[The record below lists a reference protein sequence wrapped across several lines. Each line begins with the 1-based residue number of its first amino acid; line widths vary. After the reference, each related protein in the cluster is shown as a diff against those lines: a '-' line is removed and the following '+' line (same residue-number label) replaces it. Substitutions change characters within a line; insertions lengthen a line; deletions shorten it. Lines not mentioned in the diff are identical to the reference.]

1 VAEASRTVGLL
12 TDSTAYLPAGE
23 AAAAGVEVVPL
34 QVVVGGRSL
43 AEGTEVSS
51 ADVAEALRAWQPVST
66 SRPSPALL
74 AEAYA
79 RLADGGAREVVSV
92 HLSAEIS
99 GTVEAARLAARE
111 APVPVHVVDSRAL
124 GLAMGLAVLAGARR
138 ADDGGDGADV
148 ARAVRRHAELTSTFF
163 YVDTLEHLRRGGR
176 IGTAQAVLGSALGVK
191 PLLVVDD
198 GRIVPLEKVRTAGR
212 ALARLEDLAAGAA
225 ARLVADG
232 AGLSLA
238 VQHLAAPER
247 AEQLAARLASR
258 YPQAAPPRVAEV
270 GAVVGAHAG
279 PGMLAVV
286 VGPALPSA

>member
-1 VAEASRTVGLL
+1 VTSRTVGLL
-12 TDSTAYLPAGE
+12 TDSTAYLPTGE
-23 AAAAGVEVVPL
+23 AAAAGIEVVPL

-43 AEGTEVSS
+43 AEGDVTS
-51 ADVAEALRAWQPVST
+51 ADVAEALRAWRPVST
-66 SRPSPALL
+66 SRPSPAVL
-74 AEAYA
+74 AQAYA
-79 RLADGGAREVVSV
+79 ELADEGAREVVSV

-99 GTVEAARLAARE
+99 GTVDAARLAARD

-124 GLAMGLAVLAGARR
+124 GLAMGLAVLAGARC
-138 ADDGGDGADV
+138 ADEGGDGAAV
-148 ARAVRRHAELTSTFF
+148 ARVVRRHAERTSTFF

-191 PLLVVDD
+191 PLLVVED

-225 ARLVADG
+225 ARLVAEG

-238 VQHLAAPER
+238 VQHLAAPQR
-247 AEQLAARLASR
+247 AEQLASRLAAR
-258 YPQAAPPRVAEV
+258 YPQAPPPRVAEV

-286 VGPALPSA
+286 VAPALPA